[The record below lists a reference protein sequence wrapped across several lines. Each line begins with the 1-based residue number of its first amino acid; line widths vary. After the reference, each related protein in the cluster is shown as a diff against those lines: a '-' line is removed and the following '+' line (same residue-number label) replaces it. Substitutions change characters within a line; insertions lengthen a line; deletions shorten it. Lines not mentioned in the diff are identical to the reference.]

1 MIKILS
7 IKNMIFKLIPV
18 LLLSLTIN
26 AEVKNYSAEYEFISE
41 EITIAGTRALDIN
54 EGLGSL
60 SFKAKNLLASMFF
73 ESKFRVIDG
82 KVISDSYKVRIKPKF
97 VNRDQELVF
106 NHENNTISSNGR
118 DNWIVEVD
126 KNIQIL
132 DPLNSQIQL
141 KLNIANNVNNFSLN
155 LVDLENGELE
165 SYQYIVDGVK
175 TIEFKDELYDC
186 MVVKRIKLDSDSDKV
201 TLYFVSKDL
210 GYMFIQ
216 VQESSEKREQ
226 ELQLIELLS
235 LG

>member
-1 MIKILS
+1 MIY
-7 IKNMIFKLIPV
+7 KLIPV

-26 AEVKNYSAEYEFISE
+26 AEIKNYSADYEFISE
-41 EITIAGTRALDIN
+41 EITITGTRALDIN

-73 ESKFRVIDG
+73 ESKFKVIDG

-106 NHENNTISSNGR
+106 NHENNTISSSGR

-141 KLNIANNVNNFSLN
+141 KLNIANNIDNFSLN
-155 LVDLENGELE
+155 LIDLENGELE

>member
-1 MIKILS
+1 MIY
-7 IKNMIFKLIPV
+7 KLIPV

-54 EGLGSL
+54 EGLGTL

-155 LVDLENGELE
+155 LVDLENGALE

>member
-1 MIKILS
+1 MIY
-7 IKNMIFKLIPV
+7 KLIPV
-18 LLLSLTIN
+18 LFLSLTIN

-54 EGLGSL
+54 EGLGTL

-155 LVDLENGELE
+155 LIDLEDGALE

>member
-1 MIKILS
+1 MIY
-7 IKNMIFKLIPV
+7 KLIPV

-97 VNRDQELVF
+97 VNTDQELVF

-155 LVDLENGELE
+155 LIDLENGALE

>member
-1 MIKILS
+1 M
-7 IKNMIFKLIPV
+7 MYKLIPV
-18 LLLSLTIN
+18 LLLSLTIS
-26 AEVKNYSAEYEFISE
+26 ADVKNYSAEYEFISE

-54 EGLGSL
+54 ESLSSL

-73 ESKFRVIDG
+73 ESKFKIIDG
-82 KVISDSYKVRIKPKF
+82 KVISDSYKVKIKPKF
-97 VNRDQELVF
+97 VNRDQEIVF

-118 DNWIVEVD
+118 DNWIVEAD
-126 KNIQIL
+126 KTIQIL

-141 KLNIANNVNNFSLN
+141 KLNLANNINEFSLN
-155 LVDLENGELE
+155 IIDMENGKLE
-165 SYQYIVDGVK
+165 GYQYVVDGIK
-175 TIEFKDELYDC
+175 NIEFKDVLYEC
-186 MVVKRIKLDSDSDKV
+186 MVVKRTKLNSASNKV

-210 GYMFIQ
+210 GYMFIE

>member
-1 MIKILS
+1 MIY
-7 IKNMIFKLIPV
+7 KLIPV

-186 MVVKRIKLDSDSDKV
+186 MVVKRIKLDSDSGKV
-201 TLYFVSKDL
+201 TLYFISKDL

>member
-1 MIKILS
+1 M
-7 IKNMIFKLIPV
+7 MYKLIPV
-18 LLLSLTIN
+18 LLLSLAIN

-41 EITIAGTRALDIN
+41 EITITGTRALDIN
-54 EGLGSL
+54 ESLSSL

-73 ESKFRVIDG
+73 ESKFTIIDD
-82 KVISDSYKVRIKPKF
+82 KVISDSYKVKIKPKF
-97 VNRDQELVF
+97 VNRDQEIVF

-141 KLNIANNVNNFSLN
+141 KLNLANNINEFSLN
-155 LVDLENGELE
+155 IIDMENGKLE
-165 SYQYIVDGVK
+165 GYQYVVDGIK
-175 TIEFKDELYDC
+175 NIEFKDVLYEC
-186 MVVKRIKLDSDSDKV
+186 MVIKRTKLNSASNKV

-210 GYMFIQ
+210 GYMFIE
-216 VQESSEKREQ
+216 VKESSEKREQ
-226 ELQLIELLS
+226 QLQLIELLS

>member
-1 MIKILS
+1 MIY
-7 IKNMIFKLIPV
+7 KLIPV

-165 SYQYIVDGVK
+165 IYQYIVDGVK

>member
-1 MIKILS
+1 MIY
-7 IKNMIFKLIPV
+7 KLIPV

-41 EITIAGTRALDIN
+41 EITIAGTRAIDIN

>member
-1 MIKILS
+1 MIY
-7 IKNMIFKLIPV
+7 KLIPV

-126 KNIQIL
+126 KNMQIL

-155 LVDLENGELE
+155 LIDLENGELE

>member
-1 MIKILS
+1 MIY
-7 IKNMIFKLIPV
+7 KLIPV

-141 KLNIANNVNNFSLN
+141 KLNIANNINNFSLN
-155 LVDLENGELE
+155 LIDLENGELE

>member
-1 MIKILS
+1 M
-7 IKNMIFKLIPV
+7 MYKLMPL

-155 LVDLENGELE
+155 LIDLENGALE

>member
-1 MIKILS
+1 MIY
-7 IKNMIFKLIPV
+7 KLIPV

-175 TIEFKDELYDC
+175 TIEFKDEFYDC

>member
-1 MIKILS
+1 MIY
-7 IKNMIFKLIPV
+7 KLIPV

-155 LVDLENGELE
+155 LIDLENGALE

-186 MVVKRIKLDSDSDKV
+186 MVVKRIKLDSNSDKV

>member
-1 MIKILS
+1 MY
-7 IKNMIFKLIPV
+7 KLIPV

-155 LVDLENGELE
+155 LIDLENGALE

>member
-1 MIKILS
+1 MIY
-7 IKNMIFKLIPV
+7 KLIPV

-26 AEVKNYSAEYEFISE
+26 AEVKNYEAEYEFISE

-54 EGLGSL
+54 NEGLGSL
-60 SFKAKNLLASMFF
+60 SFRAKNLLASMFF
-73 ESKFRVIDG
+73 ESKFRIFDG
-82 KVISDSYKVRIKPKF
+82 KVISDSYKVRIKPRF

-106 NHENNTISSNGR
+106 NHESNTISSNGR
-118 DNWIVEVD
+118 DNWMVEVD

-141 KLNIANNVNNFSLN
+141 KLNLANNINNFSLN
-155 LVDLENGELE
+155 IIDLENGGLE
-165 SYQYIVDGVK
+165 SYQYFVDGVK
-175 TIEFKDELYDC
+175 NIEFKDKIYEC
-186 MVVKRIKLDSDSDKV
+186 MIVKRTKLNSESNKV

-210 GYMFIQ
+210 GYMFIE

>member
-1 MIKILS
+1 MIY
-7 IKNMIFKLIPV
+7 KLIPV

-54 EGLGSL
+54 EGLGTL

-118 DNWIVEVD
+118 DDWIVEVD

-141 KLNIANNVNNFSLN
+141 KLNIANNINNFSLN

>member
-1 MIKILS
+1 MIY
-7 IKNMIFKLIPV
+7 KLIPV

-41 EITIAGTRALDIN
+41 EITIAGTRTLNIN

-60 SFKAKNLLASMFF
+60 SFKAKNILASMFF
-73 ESKFRVIDG
+73 ESKFKVIDG

-106 NHENNTISSNGR
+106 NHENNTISSSGR

-141 KLNIANNVNNFSLN
+141 KLNIANNIDNFSLN
-155 LVDLENGELE
+155 LIDLENGELE

>member
-1 MIKILS
+1 MIY
-7 IKNMIFKLIPV
+7 KLIPV

-106 NHENNTISSNGR
+106 NHEKNTISSNGR

-155 LVDLENGELE
+155 LIDLENGALE

>member
-1 MIKILS
+1 MIY
-7 IKNMIFKLIPV
+7 KLIPV

-97 VNRDQELVF
+97 VNRDQKLVF
-106 NHENNTISSNGR
+106 NHENNTISSDGR
-118 DNWIVEVD
+118 DNWMVEVD

-155 LVDLENGELE
+155 LIDLENGALE

>member
-1 MIKILS
+1 M
-7 IKNMIFKLIPV
+7 MYKLIPV

-26 AEVKNYSAEYEFISE
+26 AEVKNYEAEYEFISE

-54 EGLGSL
+54 NEGLGSL
-60 SFKAKNLLASMFF
+60 SFRAKNLLASMFF
-73 ESKFRVIDG
+73 ESKFRIFDG
-82 KVISDSYKVRIKPKF
+82 KVISDSYKVRIKPRF

-106 NHENNTISSNGR
+106 NHESNTISSNGR
-118 DNWIVEVD
+118 DNWMVEVD

-141 KLNIANNVNNFSLN
+141 KLNLANNINNFSLN
-155 LVDLENGELE
+155 IIDLENGGLE
-165 SYQYIVDGVK
+165 SYQYFVDGVK
-175 TIEFKDELYDC
+175 NIEFKDKIYEC
-186 MVVKRIKLDSDSDKV
+186 MIVKRTKLNSESNKV

-210 GYMFIQ
+210 GYMFIEI
-216 VQESSEKREQ
+216 QESSEKREQ

>member
-1 MIKILS
+1 MY
-7 IKNMIFKLIPV
+7 KLIPV

-26 AEVKNYSAEYEFISE
+26 AEVKNYEAEYEFISE

-54 EGLGSL
+54 NEGLGSL
-60 SFKAKNLLASMFF
+60 SFRAKNLLASMFF
-73 ESKFRVIDG
+73 ESKFRIFDG
-82 KVISDSYKVRIKPKF
+82 KVISDSYKVRIKPRF

-106 NHENNTISSNGR
+106 NHESNIISSNGR
-118 DNWIVEVD
+118 DNWMVEVD

-141 KLNIANNVNNFSLN
+141 KLNLANNINNFSLN
-155 LVDLENGELE
+155 IIDLQNGGLE
-165 SYQYIVDGVK
+165 SYQYFVDGVK
-175 TIEFKDELYDC
+175 NIEFKDKIYEC
-186 MVVKRIKLDSDSDKV
+186 MIVKRTKLNSESNKV

-210 GYMFIQ
+210 GYMFIE

>member
-1 MIKILS
+1 MIY
-7 IKNMIFKLIPV
+7 KLIPV

-41 EITIAGTRALDIN
+41 EITIAGTRTLDIN

-97 VNRDQELVF
+97 VNRDQKLVF
-106 NHENNTISSNGR
+106 NHENNTISSDGR
-118 DNWIVEVD
+118 DNWMVEVD

>member
-1 MIKILS
+1 
-7 IKNMIFKLIPV
+7 MIFKLIPV

-155 LVDLENGELE
+155 LIDLENGALE

-210 GYMFIQ
+210 GYMFVQ
-216 VQESSEKREQ
+216 VQESSDKREQ

>member
-1 MIKILS
+1 M
-7 IKNMIFKLIPV
+7 MYKLIPV

-26 AEVKNYSAEYEFISE
+26 AEVKNYEAEYEFISE

-54 EGLGSL
+54 NEGLGSL
-60 SFKAKNLLASMFF
+60 SFRAKNLLASMFF
-73 ESKFRVIDG
+73 ESKFRIFDG
-82 KVISDSYKVRIKPKF
+82 KVISDSYKVRIKPRF

-106 NHENNTISSNGR
+106 NHESNIISSNGR
-118 DNWIVEVD
+118 DNWMVEVD

-141 KLNIANNVNNFSLN
+141 KLNLANNIDNFSLN
-155 LVDLENGELE
+155 IIDLENGGLE
-165 SYQYIVDGVK
+165 SYQYFVDGVK
-175 TIEFKDELYDC
+175 NIEFKDKIYEC
-186 MVVKRIKLDSDSDKV
+186 MIVKRTKLNSESNKV

-210 GYMFIQ
+210 GYMFIE

>member
-1 MIKILS
+1 MY
-7 IKNMIFKLIPV
+7 KLIPV
-18 LLLSLTIN
+18 LLLSLTIS
-26 AEVKNYSAEYEFISE
+26 ADVKNYSAEYEFISE

-54 EGLGSL
+54 ESLSSL

-73 ESKFRVIDG
+73 ESKFTIIDD
-82 KVISDSYKVRIKPKF
+82 KVISDSYKVKIKPKF
-97 VNRDQELVF
+97 VNRDQEIVF

-141 KLNIANNVNNFSLN
+141 KLNLANNINEFSLN
-155 LVDLENGELE
+155 IIDMENGKLE
-165 SYQYIVDGVK
+165 GYQYVVDGIK
-175 TIEFKDELYDC
+175 NIEFKDVLYEC
-186 MVVKRIKLDSDSDKV
+186 MVVKRTKLNSDSNKV

-210 GYMFIQ
+210 GYMFIE
-216 VQESSEKREQ
+216 VQESTKKREQ
-226 ELQLIELLS
+226 QLQLIELLS

>member
-1 MIKILS
+1 MIY
-7 IKNMIFKLIPV
+7 KLIPV

-141 KLNIANNVNNFSLN
+141 KLNLANNINQFSLDII
-155 LVDLENGELE
+155 DLESGKLE
-165 SYQYIVDGVK
+165 GYKYIVDGVK

-201 TLYFVSKDL
+201 TVYFVSKDL

-216 VQESSEKREQ
+216 VQESSDKREQ

>member
-1 MIKILS
+1 MIY
-7 IKNMIFKLIPV
+7 KLIPV

-54 EGLGSL
+54 EGLGTL

-165 SYQYIVDGVK
+165 IYQYIVDGVK

>member
-1 MIKILS
+1 MIY
-7 IKNMIFKLIPV
+7 KLIPV

-60 SFKAKNLLASMFF
+60 SFKAKNILASMFF
-73 ESKFRVIDG
+73 ESKFKVIDG

-97 VNRDQELVF
+97 VNRNQELVF
-106 NHENNTISSNGR
+106 NHENNTISSSGR
-118 DNWIVEVD
+118 DNWIVEVG

-141 KLNIANNVNNFSLN
+141 KLNIANNIDNFSLN
-155 LVDLENGELE
+155 LIDLENGELE

>member
-1 MIKILS
+1 MIY
-7 IKNMIFKLIPV
+7 KLIPV

-60 SFKAKNLLASMFF
+60 SFKAKNILASMFF
-73 ESKFRVIDG
+73 ESKFKVIDG

-106 NHENNTISSNGR
+106 NHENNTISSSGR
-118 DNWIVEVD
+118 DNWIVEVG

-141 KLNIANNVNNFSLN
+141 KLNIANNINNFSLN
-155 LVDLENGELE
+155 LIDLENGELE
-165 SYQYIVDGVK
+165 SYQYTVDGVK

-186 MVVKRIKLDSDSDKV
+186 MVIKRIKLDSDSNKV
-201 TLYFVSKDL
+201 TLYFISKDL

>member
-1 MIKILS
+1 M
-7 IKNMIFKLIPV
+7 MYKLIPV

-26 AEVKNYSAEYEFISE
+26 AEVKNYEAEYEFISE

-54 EGLGSL
+54 NEGLGSL
-60 SFKAKNLLASMFF
+60 SFRAKNLLASMFF
-73 ESKFRVIDG
+73 ESKFRIFDG
-82 KVISDSYKVRIKPKF
+82 KVISDSYKVRIKPRF

-106 NHENNTISSNGR
+106 NHESNIISSNGR
-118 DNWIVEVD
+118 DNWMVEVD

-141 KLNIANNVNNFSLN
+141 KLNLANNINNFSLN
-155 LVDLENGELE
+155 IIDLENGGLE
-165 SYQYIVDGVK
+165 SYQYFVDGVK
-175 TIEFKDELYDC
+175 NIEFKDKIYEC
-186 MVVKRIKLDSDSDKV
+186 MIVKRTKLNSESNKV

-210 GYMFIQ
+210 GYMFIE

-226 ELQLIELLS
+226 QLQLIELLS

>member
-1 MIKILS
+1 MY
-7 IKNMIFKLIPV
+7 KLIPV
-18 LLLSLTIN
+18 LLLSLAIN
-26 AEVKNYSAEYEFISE
+26 ADVKNYSAEYEFISE

-54 EGLGSL
+54 ESLSSL

-73 ESKFRVIDG
+73 ESKFTIIDD
-82 KVISDSYKVRIKPKF
+82 KVISNSYKVKIKPKF
-97 VNRDQELVF
+97 VNRDQEIVF

-141 KLNIANNVNNFSLN
+141 KLNLANNINEFSLN
-155 LVDLENGELE
+155 IIDMENGKLE
-165 SYQYIVDGVK
+165 GYQYVVDGIK
-175 TIEFKDELYDC
+175 NIEFKDVLYEC
-186 MVVKRIKLDSDSDKV
+186 IVVKRTKLNSDSNKV

-210 GYMFIQ
+210 GYMFIE

-226 ELQLIELLS
+226 QLQLIELLS

>member
-1 MIKILS
+1 M
-7 IKNMIFKLIPV
+7 MYKLIPV

-26 AEVKNYSAEYEFISE
+26 AEVKNYEAEYEFISE

-54 EGLGSL
+54 NEGLGSL
-60 SFKAKNLLASMFF
+60 SFRAKNLLASMFF
-73 ESKFRVIDG
+73 ESKFRIFDG
-82 KVISDSYKVRIKPKF
+82 KVISDSYKVRIKPRF

-106 NHENNTISSNGR
+106 NHESNTISSNGR
-118 DNWIVEVD
+118 DNWMVEVD

-141 KLNIANNVNNFSLN
+141 KLNLANNINNFSLN
-155 LVDLENGELE
+155 IIDLENGGLE
-165 SYQYIVDGVK
+165 SYQYFVDGVK
-175 TIEFKDELYDC
+175 NIEFKDKIYEC
-186 MVVKRIKLDSDSDKV
+186 MIVKRTKLNSESNKV

-210 GYMFIQ
+210 GYMFIE

>member
-1 MIKILS
+1 MY
-7 IKNMIFKLIPV
+7 KLIPV

-26 AEVKNYSAEYEFISE
+26 AEVKNYEAEYEFISE

-54 EGLGSL
+54 NEGLGSL
-60 SFKAKNLLASMFF
+60 SFRAKNLLASMFF
-73 ESKFRVIDG
+73 ESKFRIFDG
-82 KVISDSYKVRIKPKF
+82 KVISDSYKVRIKPRF

-106 NHENNTISSNGR
+106 NHESNTISSNGR
-118 DNWIVEVD
+118 DNWMVEVD

-141 KLNIANNVNNFSLN
+141 KLNLANNIDNFSLN
-155 LVDLENGELE
+155 IIDLENGGLE
-165 SYQYIVDGVK
+165 SYQYFVDGVK
-175 TIEFKDELYDC
+175 NIEFKDKIYEC
-186 MVVKRIKLDSDSDKV
+186 MIVKRTKLNSESNKV

-210 GYMFIQ
+210 GYMFIE